1 MTVLIKELLM
11 ADDRFE
17 RFDKQQER
25 QAKPE
30 SEKKSKKIIFSM
42 TEKRYEEL
50 SRMQK
55 FLGKKTL
62 TSTIDYFIDQGL
74 EKVREDF
81 ENIRER

>member
-1 MTVLIKELLM
+1 M
-11 ADDRFE
+11 ADERFE
-17 RFDKQQER
+17 RFDKQQDR
-25 QAKPE
+25 QSKPE

-50 SRMQK
+50 ARMQK